1 MGEIGDTVLEQ
12 VVQKNTESVSARKA
26 AVMGFAAMA
35 SRVSAQLAQVAV
47 FILAARML
55 SAAEFGVY
63 TLTLAVAIFLTRV
76 SEAGSREFLMSC
88 REDRSLFD
96 QIATAALV
104 SGAIAMCVGTLASA
118 VMYDFFDMVL
128 AGELLALFSVWVVF
142 STVSAVY
149 AGLLVRQ
156 SRAELHSIFLM
167 VGEGVGLLAALFGL
181 MSGWGIFA
189 LAFGKFCMQIT
200 YLACAIVTTKWVPH
214 LRLHWVV
221 VRELAEFSR
230 YILATRMVAYFH
242 TYAVTFIIGIFL
254 GTTSVGYYRVAE
266 RLGSSFA
273 ELMEEP
279 ARLIAWVSLR
289 RAIREE
295 HSESELKRNV
305 GKEAAVFLPVLLALA
320 APIFIGLALISEN
333 LVVLLLGDQ
342 WHPAAPLTSILALV
356 YMLYIPNVLT
366 EPLLSLTGQVRR
378 LPFISLLN
386 AAIAVIFILA
396 SVRFGTVG
404 VALGQL
410 MAGLIT
416 ICVTIWLQ
424 SHYGGVAWKKVG
436 ANATIVAPALIAMV
450 AGVIWVASLP
460 ISPETQLGLQILTGA
475 VIYSSVLG
483 TLYLCFSGT
492 IHGFLLKGSKAPNEF

>member
-1 MGEIGDTVLEQ
+1 
-12 VVQKNTESVSARKA
+12 
-26 AVMGFAAMA
+26 MGFAAVA
-35 SRVSAQLAQVAV
+35 SRISAQLAQVAV
-47 FILAARML
+47 FVLAARML

-104 SGAIAMCVGTLASA
+104 SGAIAMCAGTLASA
-118 VMYDFFDMVL
+118 GMYKFLGMTL

-156 SRAELHSIFLM
+156 SRAELHSIFVM
-167 VGEGVGLLAALFGL
+167 AGEGVGLLAALFGL
-181 MSGWGIFA
+181 ASGWGIFA
-189 LAFGKFCMQIT
+189 LAFGKFCTQIT
-200 YLACAIVTTKWVPH
+200 YLVCAIAATKWIPR

-242 TYAVTFIIGIFL
+242 TYAVTFVIGIFL
-254 GTTSVGYYRVAE
+254 GAASVGYYRVAE

-279 ARLIAWVSLR
+279 SRLIAWVSLR
-289 RAIREE
+289 RAVRDE
-295 HSESELKRNV
+295 HNETELKKNV
-305 GKEAAVFLPVLLALA
+305 GKEAAVFLPFLLALA
-320 APIFIGLALISEN
+320 APIFIGLALVSEN
-333 LVVLLLGDQ
+333 LVLLLLGEQ
-342 WHPAAPLTSILALV
+342 WHPAAPITSILAIV

-366 EPLLSLTGQVRR
+366 EPLMSLTGQVRR
-378 LPFISLLN
+378 LPFISLFN
-386 AAIAVIFILA
+386 AVVAIIFILA
-396 SVRFGTVG
+396 SVPFGTTG
-404 VALGQL
+404 VAIGQL
-410 MAGLIT
+410 IAGLIT
-416 ICVTIWLQ
+416 VCVTIWLQ

-436 ANATIVAPALIAMV
+436 ANASIVIPALIAMV
-450 AGVIWVASLP
+450 AGVIWVASFSM
-460 ISPETQLGLQILTGA
+460 SPEIQLGTQILAGA
-475 VIYSSVLG
+475 LIYSGVLG
-483 TLYLCFSGT
+483 ALYLCFFRNDPRFCVERQQGT
-492 IHGFLLKGSKAPNEF
+492 Q